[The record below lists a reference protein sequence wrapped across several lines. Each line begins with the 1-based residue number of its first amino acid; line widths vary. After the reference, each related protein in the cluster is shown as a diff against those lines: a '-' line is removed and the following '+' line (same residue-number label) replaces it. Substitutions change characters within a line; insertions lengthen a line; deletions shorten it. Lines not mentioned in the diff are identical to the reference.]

1 MQVTRKTN
9 TTASFLGKAATHSTP
24 QDASASTAPV
34 DTAEIGSSTKGF
46 FRQGA
51 EIIGGVANAALNI
64 PKAVLPAVVLGGLKG
79 LDELTPDK
87 ESFSNETIGKFYAYA
102 GAAQSVAMAGA
113 MGIVG
118 GPVAAAGMVVMEAP
132 REAAGLATFVKGGGA
147 EQVGKELADSV
158 RKVIRQDDSMLEAVG
173 KGSWAA
179 LKSAVVEAASVRYQ
193 EGKGMVSGVVD
204 GASKA
209 YGQLTAPKEETG
221 EAPQSLWSKAKRVLD
236 TPGHFVQGTMQGYD
250 SEAEWNTRKFI
261 LSRIGALSAIGMT
274 AGTLV
279 GAPLLMGGIGAGIGV
294 AQMLTDD
301 KKQVSET
308 IEKITSSTR
317 AMEPEKAF
325 DNPIAQANHVG
336 MEAGV
341 MAIAT
346 SLS

>member
-1 MQVTRKTN
+1 M
-9 TTASFLGKAATHSTP
+9 
-24 QDASASTAPV
+24 
-34 DTAEIGSSTKGF
+34 
-46 FRQGA
+46 
-51 EIIGGVANAALNI
+51 
-64 PKAVLPAVVLGGLKG
+64 
-79 LDELTPDK
+79 
-87 ESFSNETIGKFYAYA
+87 
-102 GAAQSVAMAGA
+102 
-113 MGIVG
+113 
-118 GPVAAAGMVVMEAP
+118 AAAGMVVMEAP

-341 MAIAT
+341 VAIAT

>member
-1 MQVTRKTN
+1 MHVNLKTN
-9 TTASFLGKAATHSTP
+9 TAAAPVRKSAP
-24 QDASASTAPV
+24 QVAPKETSAEQAQV
-34 DTAEIGSSTKGF
+34 DTAEIGGNSKSYL
-46 FRQGA
+46 RQGV
-51 EIIGGVANAALNI
+51 EIIGGVANAAISI
-64 PKAVLPAVVLGGLKG
+64 PKAVIPAVVLGGLKG
-79 LDELTPDK
+79 LDELTPDT
-87 ESFSNETIGKFYAYA
+87 ESLSNATIGKYYAYA

-158 RKVIRQDDSMLEAVG
+158 RKVINQDDSKLEAVG

-179 LKSAVVEAASVRYQ
+179 LKSAVVEAASVRYH

-209 YGQLTAPKEETG
+209 YGQFKAAKEESG
-221 EAPQSLWSKAKRVLD
+221 EAPHSLWSKAKKVLD

-250 SEAEWNTRKFI
+250 PEAQWNTRKFI
-261 LSRIGALSAIGMT
+261 MSRIGALSAIGMT

-279 GAPLLMGGIGAGIGV
+279 GAPLLIGGIGAGIGV
-294 AQMLTDD
+294 AQILTDD
-301 KKQVSET
+301 KEQVSET
-308 IEKITSSTR
+308 IDKITASTR
-317 AMEPEKAF
+317 ALEHDKSFE
-325 DNPIAQANHVG
+325 NPIAQANHEG

-341 MAIAT
+341 VAIAT
-346 SLS
+346 SLR